1 MTPRRLRQFLAL
13 IEHAHFGRAAK
24 ALGISQPALSKSIQL
39 LESELGI
46 TLFDRRTEG
55 VALTAF
61 GQLLREK
68 SQRLLMAE
76 EDLRRDIALLADGD
90 IGALRVAFGP
100 YPSITSGYASIA
112 RLHARHPQIKVTAH
126 VAGWRE
132 VSRQVATGVVD
143 LGIAEISTLQGRE
156 EFTCELLGEHEGR
169 LFCRPGH
176 PLLSRPR
183 SLTLAQTLDYPWVA
197 SRMPLRLATHLL
209 PSTVGCAGAYDALT
223 GDFVPAIEIDVP
235 MQIVK
240 FVENSNALAVGNLST
255 FEREF
260 LAGDI
265 VPLPIHDISLRTR
278 YGFIYLKERSLPPA
292 VEIYMKEVRIVEE
305 ELRQRES
312 HLAQMKDA
320 DRPLKLPR

>member
-24 ALGISQPALSKSIQL
+24 ALGVSQPALSKSIQL
-39 LESELGI
+39 LESELGV

-55 VALTAF
+55 VVLTAF

-76 EDLRRDIALLADGD
+76 EDLRRDIALLAGGD
-90 IGALRVAFGP
+90 IGALKVALGP
-100 YPSITSGYASIA
+100 YPSIASGYASIA
-112 RLHARHPQIKVTAH
+112 RLHARHPHIKVTAH

-132 VSRQVATGVVD
+132 VAHQVATGVVD
-143 LGIAEISTLQGRE
+143 LGIAEISTLAGRE
-156 EFTCELLGEHEGR
+156 EFTCELVGEHEGR

-176 PLLSRPR
+176 PLLSKRR

-197 SRMPLRLATHLL
+197 SRLPLRLARHLL
-209 PSTVGCAGAYDALT
+209 PATLGCAGAYDAVT

-240 FVENSNALAVGNLST
+240 FVETSNALALGNLST
-255 FEREF
+255 FEQEIM
-260 LAGDI
+260 AGEI
-265 VPLPIHDISLRTR
+265 VPLPIHDLALRTR

-292 VEIYMKEVRIVEE
+292 VELYMKEVRAVEVE
-305 ELRQRES
+305 IGQRES
-312 HLAQMKDA
+312 LLAKM
-320 DRPLKLPR
+320 RME

>member
-13 IEHAHFGRAAK
+13 NEHAHFGRAAK
-24 ALGISQPALSKSIQL
+24 ALGVSQPALSKSIQL
-39 LESELGI
+39 LESELGV

-55 VALTAF
+55 VVPTAF

-76 EDLRRDIALLADGD
+76 EDLRRDIALLAGGD
-90 IGALRVAFGP
+90 IGALRVALGP
-100 YPSITSGYASIA
+100 YPSIASGYVSLA

-132 VSRQVATGVVD
+132 VAHQVATGAVD

-176 PLLSRPR
+176 PLLSQNR

-197 SRMPLRLATHLL
+197 SRIPLRLATHLL
-209 PSTVGCAGAYDALT
+209 PATLGCAGAYDAVT

-240 FVENSNALAVGNLST
+240 FLENSNALALGNLST
-255 FEREF
+255 FEQEIM
-260 LAGDI
+260 AGEI
-265 VPLPIHDISLRTR
+265 APLPIHDLALRTR

-292 VEIYMKEVRIVEE
+292 VEVYMREVRAVEE
-305 ELRQRES
+305 EICQRES
-312 HLAQMKDA
+312 LLVQM
-320 DRPLKLPR
+320 RME

>member
-24 ALGISQPALSKSIQL
+24 ALGVSQPALSKSIQL
-39 LESELGI
+39 LESELGVM
-46 TLFDRRTEG
+46 LFDRRTEG
-55 VALTAF
+55 VMLTAF

-68 SQRLLMAE
+68 SQRLLVAE
-76 EDLRRDIALLADGD
+76 EDLRRDMALLAGGD
-90 IGALRVAFGP
+90 IGALRVALGP
-100 YPSITSGYASIA
+100 YPSISSGYASIA

-126 VAGWRE
+126 VAGWRD
-132 VSRQVATGVVD
+132 VAHQVATGAVD

-176 PLLSRPR
+176 PLLSQYRP
-183 SLTLAQTLDYPWVA
+183 LTLAQALDYPWVA
-197 SRMPLRLATHLL
+197 SRIPLRLATHLL
-209 PSTVGCAGAYDALT
+209 PATLGSAGSYDAVT

-240 FVENSNALAVGNLST
+240 FVENSNALALGNLST

-260 LAGDI
+260 MAGEI
-265 VPLPIHDISLRTR
+265 VPLPIHDLALHTR

-292 VEIYMKEVRIVEE
+292 VEVYMREVRVVEQE
-305 ELRQRES
+305 MCQRES
-312 HLAQMKDA
+312 LLAQMRIA
-320 DRPLKLPR
+320 

>member
-24 ALGISQPALSKSIQL
+24 ALGVSQPALSKSIQL
-39 LESELGI
+39 LESELGV

-55 VALTAF
+55 VVMTAF

-76 EDLRRDIALLADGD
+76 EDLRRDIALLAGGD
-90 IGALRVAFGP
+90 MGALRVALGP
-100 YPSITSGYASIA
+100 YPSIASGYTSLA

-126 VAGWRE
+126 VAGWRD
-132 VSRQVATGVVD
+132 VAHQVATGAVD

-156 EFTCELLGEHEGR
+156 EFTGELLGEHEGR

-176 PLLSRPR
+176 PLLSQHR
-183 SLTLAQTLDYPWVA
+183 LTLAQTLDYPWVA
-197 SRMPLRLATHLL
+197 SRIPLRLATHLL
-209 PSTVGCAGAYDALT
+209 PATLGCAGAYDAVT

-235 MQIVK
+235 MQIVR
-240 FVENSNALAVGNLST
+240 FVENSNALALGNLST
-255 FEREF
+255 FEQEII
-260 LAGDI
+260 AGEI
-265 VPLPIHDISLRTR
+265 VPLPIHDLALRTH

-292 VEIYMKEVRIVEE
+292 VEVYMREVRAVEE
-305 ELRQRES
+305 EICQRES
-312 HLAQMKDA
+312 LLVHM
-320 DRPLKLPR
+320 RTE

>member
-24 ALGISQPALSKSIQL
+24 ALGVSQPALSKSIQL
-39 LESELGI
+39 LESELGV
-46 TLFDRRTEG
+46 TLFDRRTDG
-55 VALTAF
+55 VVMTAF

-68 SQRLLMAE
+68 SQRLLVAE
-76 EDLRRDIALLADGD
+76 EDLRRDITLLAGGD
-90 IGALRVAFGP
+90 IGALKVALGP
-100 YPSITSGYASIA
+100 YPSVTSGYASIA

-132 VSRQVATGVVD
+132 VAHQVATGAVD

-156 EFTCELLGEHEGR
+156 EFTCELLGEHVGR

-176 PLLSRPR
+176 PLLSQKR
-183 SLTLAQTLDYPWVA
+183 SPTLAQTLDYPWVA
-197 SRMPLRLATHLL
+197 SRIPMRIATHFL
-209 PSTVGCAGAYDALT
+209 PATLGCAGAYDVMT

-255 FEREF
+255 FEREI
-260 LAGDI
+260 LAGEI
-265 VPLPIHDISLRTR
+265 VALPIHGLALHTR

-292 VEIYMKEVRIVEE
+292 VEAYMNEVREVEK
-305 ELRQRES
+305 ELSQRERF
-312 HLAQMKDA
+312 LAQMKIG
-320 DRPLKLPR
+320 